1 MQKYTF
7 AQQYIIRTPQKS
19 FKDLLSS
26 LPHENIESLLRN
38 DDIREA
44 IYLAS
49 SVLYHELERYAELDE
64 NEKSRI
70 KNSFVRY
77 ISRMSTRCTPFGL
90 FAGCSVGNIEE
101 ETSICLDDQIYRH
114 TRLDMQYLWA
124 LAQYISKIPEIK
136 LRLKY
141 CPNDSLYLIGNQYR
155 YVEYSYI
162 KDAREHQINSVE
174 KSVYLRKILEAA
186 KGGKYINELCEEIVS
201 DGITP
206 QIASEYINELIES
219 QILLSELSPYV
230 TGDDYLSYIIF
241 LLKKLGTK
249 HPVLSLLESV
259 SQKLDELDKSKIFLI
274 EKYQQIISLIK
285 QIGASYN
292 EHYLFQVDMN
302 RGVVKASLGNDIIRE
317 LQSALSFLNRI
328 TPSNEIESNLSRFA
342 KSFQARYEA
351 REVPILEVLDPEI
364 GIGYPVNQEAQ
375 DMSPLIDDIRLPV
388 ETLHGE
394 ERKMYEIQQVLLE
407 KIIDATYRKE
417 TEIVLNDTDFKQREL
432 NWDDLPST
440 IHVMFELISAEKGD
454 VLLRI
459 KSVGGTSAANL
470 LARFAYTDVAIED
483 LINQIT
489 QKEQSLNEYAIL
501 AEIAH
506 LPDSRVGNILF
517 RPHIREC
524 EIVYLSNSTLSEEQK
539 IYLSDV
545 LLSYRSGH
553 FVLRSKKRNR
563 EIIPRLTNAHNYS
576 ISSIPVYRFLCDMQH
591 QGRTNL
597 YFNWGYLEEDLD
609 FLPRVRYKRIILS
622 PASWKFKTADIKSF
636 FEQDDSFLMA
646 EIAKWKKTY
655 NLPDYVVLPD
665 GDNELFV
672 NMNHINNIYGLW
684 AIVKQRTSFRLNEW
698 LFDMKKAV
706 VLDKQGKPYT
716 NECIVAFSK
725 NEKEQ

>member
-1 MQKYTF
+1 MYIPFNKI
-7 AQQYIIRTPQKS
+7 IIRTPRFSYQDILE
-19 FKDLLSS
+19 KDVNFLSDKKY
-26 LPHENIESLLRN
+26 I
-38 DDIREA
+38 DEA
-44 IYLAS
+44 IYIAS
-49 SVLYHELERYAELDE
+49 SDLFDE
-64 NEKSRI
+64 WHKYKSNQKRIIHDKEKRRI
-70 KNSFVRY
+70 STAVVRY
-77 ISRMSTRCTPFGL
+77 IYRMSTRCTPFGL
-90 FAGCSVGNIEE
+90 FAGCSVGCIGE

-114 TRLDMQYLWA
+114 TRLDMQYLCT
-124 LAQYISKIPEIK
+124 LAQYISEIPEIK

-141 CPNDSLYLIGNQYR
+141 HPNDSLYLIGNQYR
-155 YVEYSYI
+155 YIEYSYR
-162 KDAREHQINSVE
+162 KDARKHQINSVE

-219 QILLSELSPYV
+219 QILLNELSPYV

-241 LLKKLGTK
+241 LLKKLDTK

-259 SQKLDELDKSKIFLI
+259 GQKLDGLDKSKIFLI

-285 QIGASYN
+285 QIGAPYN

-302 RGVVKASLGNDIIRE
+302 RGVVKASLGNDIIKE

-342 KSFQARYEA
+342 KSFQTRYES

-375 DMSPLIDDIRLPV
+375 DLSPLIDDVRLPV

-394 ERKMYEIQQVLLE
+394 ERKVYEIQHVLLE

-440 IHVMFELISAEKGD
+440 IHVMFELISAEKGN

-489 QKEQSLNEYAIL
+489 QKEQSLNEHATF

-539 IYLSDV
+539 IHLSDV
-545 LLSYRSGH
+545 MISYRLGRL
-553 FVLRSKKRNR
+553 VLRSKKWDR
-563 EIIPRLTNAHNYS
+563 EMIPRLTNAHNYS
-576 ISSIPVYRFLCDMQH
+576 RSSIPVYRFLCDMQH

-646 EIAKWKKTY
+646 KIAKWKKTY

-672 NMNHINNIYGLW
+672 NMNHINNIYALW